1 MDAVA
6 YDRIAREIF
15 APVYPVVAE
24 QIRTRTGIVQGVCL
38 DIGTGGGYLGIA
50 LAGITDL
57 EFYLM
62 DKSPEM
68 LEIAY
73 TNVVVSGLQ
82 SRVRTMQGDVHH
94 IPRDDGS
101 VDLVISRGSLFFWED
116 KARAFAEIYRVLSP
130 GGKAYVGGGMGTGEL
145 FDRISVEMDKRR
157 HEFSLDPQGER
168 FADHREA
175 YHLALK
181 QSGVASYKMTR
192 NEEGLWI
199 QIRKTVQEFKLPV
212 WQP

>member
-6 YDRIAREIF
+6 YDRIAREVF
-15 APVYPVVAE
+15 APVYPVIAE
-24 QIRTRTGIVQGVCL
+24 QIRARTGIIQGVCL

-73 TNVVVSGLQ
+73 TNVVVSGFQ
-82 SRVRTMQGDVHH
+82 ERARTIQGDVHR
-94 IPRDDGS
+94 IPRDDAS
-101 VDLVISRGSLFFWED
+101 VNLVISRGSLFFWED
-116 KARAFAEIYRVLSP
+116 KARAFAEIYRVLTP
-130 GGKAYVGGGMGTGEL
+130 GGKAYIGGGMGTAEL
-145 FDRISVEMDKRR
+145 FEKIKEQMGRRR

-175 YHLALK
+175 YRLALAEAGIENY
-181 QSGVASYKMTR
+181 SMNR
-192 NEEGLWI
+192 NGGGSWI
-199 QIRKTVQEFKLPV
+199 QIWK
-212 WQP
+212 

>member
-1 MDAVA
+1 MDALA

-24 QIRTRTGIVQGVCL
+24 QIRTRTGILQGVCL

-50 LAGITDL
+50 LAGLTDL
-57 EFYLM
+57 DFFLM

-82 SRVRTMQGDVHH
+82 SRVRTVWGDVHQ
-94 IPRDDGS
+94 IPRKDCS
-101 VDLVISRGSLFFWED
+101 VDLVISRGSLFFWENKT
-116 KARAFAEIYRVLSP
+116 KAFVEIYRVLAP
-130 GGKAYVGGGMGTGEL
+130 GGIAYIGGGMGTGEL
-145 FDRISVEMDKRR
+145 FEKIKLEMDKRS
-157 HEFSLDPQGER
+157 HELPLDPKGER

-175 YHLALK
+175 YRQALK
-181 QSGVASYKMTR
+181 QAGIMTYRMTR

-199 QIRKTVQEFKLPV
+199 QIHK
-212 WQP
+212 

>member
-1 MDAVA
+1 MQAMDALA

-50 LAGITDL
+50 LAGLTDL
-57 EFYLM
+57 DFYLM

-73 TNVVVSGLQ
+73 MNTVVSGLQ
-82 SRVRTMQGDVHH
+82 SRVRTVLGDVHQ

-101 VDLVISRGSLFFWED
+101 IDLVISRGSLFFWED
-116 KARAFAEIYRVLSP
+116 KVKAFKEIYRVLTP
-130 GGKAYVGGGMGTGEL
+130 GGKAYIGGGMGTGEL
-145 FDRISVEMDKRR
+145 FDKIKVEMDKRR
-157 HEFSLDPQGER
+157 HGFSLDPQGER

-175 YHLALK
+175 YRLALK
-181 QSGVASYKMTR
+181 QAGVASHKMTR

-199 QIRKTVQEFKLPV
+199 QIHKTNAGI
-212 WQP
+212 

>member
-1 MDAVA
+1 MDALA
-6 YDRIAREIF
+6 YDRIAREVF
-15 APVYPVVAE
+15 APVYPVIAQ
-24 QIRTRTGIVQGVCL
+24 QIMRRTGITEGVCL

-62 DKSPEM
+62 DRSPEM

-82 SRVRTMQGDVHH
+82 KRVRTIQGDVHR

-116 KARAFAEIYRVLSP
+116 KSGAFAEIYRVLAP
-130 GGKAYVGGGMGTGEL
+130 GGQAYVGGGMGTGEL
-145 FDRISVEMDKRR
+145 FDKIKVEMDRRR

-175 YHLALK
+175 YHMALAMAGIENY
-181 QSGVASYKMTR
+181 SMTR
-192 NEEGLWI
+192 NGEGSWI
-199 QIRKTVQEFKLPV
+199 RIWK
-212 WQP
+212 